1 MKEKLQQLNEKY
13 CVAGWIFLLLMPLF
27 KAFLPNS
34 WGDEN
39 GVVENLQMLWLV
51 LGALWCYQMA
61 RKNDLP
67 NWGGSA
73 KALWYSGAIFFLLL
87 IGRELSWGRA
97 LFMDANGHMIQW
109 EDMGFLGIIA
119 HPFIGCLIFLMFYL
133 LWRSKFW
140 IFIFRMW
147 KNFAYPELCLLFIFI
162 FLQYVAEH
170 LHFSLWDGELA
181 EELAETGA
189 YIVMEWMTR
198 KTAADFKRGEW
209 A

>member
-13 CVAGWIFLLLMPLF
+13 CVAGWIFLLLMPFL
-27 KAFLPNS
+27 KAYLPNS

-51 LGALWCYQMA
+51 FGGLCCYQMA
-61 RKNDLP
+61 RKKDLP
-67 NWGGSA
+67 NWGGNP
-73 KALWYSGAIFFLLL
+73 KALWYSGAIFFVLL

-109 EDMGFLGIIA
+109 EDMGFWGIIA
-119 HPFIGCLIFLMFYL
+119 HPFIGCLIFLMLYL

-140 IFIFRMW
+140 IFIFRIR
-147 KNFAYPELCLLFIFI
+147 KNFPYSELCLFFIFV
-162 FLQYVAEH
+162 FSQYVAEH
-170 LHFSLWDGELA
+170 LHCSYWDGELA
-181 EELAETGA
+181 EELAEIGA
-189 YIVMEWMTR
+189 YIVMEWLTR
-198 KTAADFKRGEW
+198 KIAADFMRGEW